1 MARWQRIA
9 ACLVVLVGWIPAAS
23 ASPEDPKTVA
33 ELVAAV
39 EGVYASATSV
49 RADFTQVVRNS
60 AMGTE
65 DRQRGRIALERPRKL
80 RVELGTPVTSSVVS
94 DGKTLWIYSAQ
105 NKSVVETPELGGGGN
120 IGALLDDL
128 SHLDE
133 LFVVTI
139 LEEKPQKPGHTVR
152 LVPKQSGQYKAIEV
166 RVSKQKYV
174 LQELL
179 LVDQLDNQTEMN
191 FTNVRMNQDV
201 PDAEFTFVVPAGV
214 QVVRTQGM

>member
-1 MARWQRIA
+1 MAGWQRIV
-9 ACLVVLVGWIPAAS
+9 ACLVVLVGWIPAVS
-23 ASPEDPKTVA
+23 ASPDDPKTVA

-49 RADFTQVVRNS
+49 RADFTQIVRNA

-65 DRQRGRIALERPRKL
+65 DRQRGRIALERPRKV

-94 DGKTLWIYSAQ
+94 DGKTLWIYSAL
-105 NKSVVETPELGGGGN
+105 NKSVVETPELGVGGN
-120 IGALLDDL
+120 MGALLDDL

-152 LVPKQSGQYKAIEV
+152 LVPRQAGPYKAIEV

-174 LQELL
+174 LQELV
-179 LVDQLDNQTEMN
+179 LVDQLDNQMEMN